1 MGRRDDIVQAAKLAA
16 ERAKSGGAAVGG
28 AAKRGGE
35 AVGGAAKRG
44 GSAVGGAAKRGGDAV
59 GGAAKRSGDAVGA
72 KVQDGREAGGA
83 AIAKGKQTASTA
95 ASTAVDKGKALSA
108 DLAKRAMLVVPQRLE
123 ALGSPTLPLEAKWGM
138 GFGEFLSGIDGV
150 PKALRPTIS
159 SRLDKVGSIF
169 ISPTTLELDGEAV
182 EWHKVKAI
190 TLGSPTDA
198 MSARAAAELVDHL
211 RAVLPRFPGRT
222 FVLRQAAEF
231 VIALG
236 LAGVPTQTGAD
247 DVPVQ
252 VVTSVKYAGRVR
264 QKEIRPGLFAILLSS
279 MKPELATAAVETS
292 RPFGTVVKIDP
303 SRRAVA
309 RAVAV
314 RDLAQRLRKQ
324 IASEPEDD

>member
-16 ERAKSGGAAVGG
+16 ERAKSGG
-28 AAKRGGE
+28 
-35 AVGGAAKRG
+35 
-44 GSAVGGAAKRGGDAV
+44 SAVGGAVRRGGDAA
-59 GGAAKRSGDAVGA
+59 GGAARRGGEAIGA

-83 AIAKGKQTASTA
+83 AITKGKQVASTTVDKGKQA
-95 ASTAVDKGKALSA
+95 GSTAVDKGKALSA
-108 DLAKRAMLVVPQRLE
+108 DLAKRAMLVVPQRLD
-123 ALGSPTLPLEAKWGM
+123 ALGSPTLPLESKWGM

-150 PKALRPTIS
+150 PKALRPTIAA
-159 SRLDKVGSIF
+159 RLDKVGSIS

-182 EWHKVKAI
+182 EWRNVKAI

-198 MSARAAAELVDHL
+198 MSARAATELVDHL

-236 LAGVPTQTGAD
+236 LAGVPAQTGAD
-247 DVPVQ
+247 EAPVQ

-279 MKPELATAAVETS
+279 MKPEMATAVVETS
-292 RPFGTVVKIDP
+292 RPFGAVVKIDP

-314 RDLAQRLRKQ
+314 RDLAQRLRAQ